1 MINPRLPM
9 DFTDYD
15 LDGPGG
21 GRLIV
26 IAGLPGTGKS
36 TLAEQVARRLD
47 IPLFSMDWLLG
58 ALTPF
63 GGRAMKDLLGVG
75 EELLTTLA
83 VQQLSRGQSVI
94 LDAPVESPATRER
107 WASLARRAGAQFR
120 VVVCVCSDQNEH
132 RRRFEGRQRVI
143 PGWHSTGEWSNVE
156 RRIVE
161 FVPWDGPVLVL
172 DTATP
177 GDHVTSVLHYLSL

>member
-63 GGRAMKDLLGVG
+63 GGRAMNDLLGVG

-94 LDAPVESPATRER
+94 LDAR
-107 WASLARRAGAQFR
+107 LAFHRRMVQCGAQNCRIRSVGRPRPRAGHRHTRRPRHQRPALFLAVNTFVGQR
-120 VVVCVCSDQNEH
+120 PRKCSQRTDLS
-132 RRRFEGRQRVI
+132 EGRV
-143 PGWHSTGEWSNVE
+143 PGSA
-156 RRIVE
+156 
-161 FVPWDGPVLVL
+161 VPDRASASRAP
-172 DTATP
+172 AA
-177 GDHVTSVLHYLSL
+177 